1 MGASTSIDTIPLRH
15 IHICAPN
22 NPKYQEIQELLRD
35 SLKSYQFLVSET
47 DASQKDYT
55 VQNTLN
61 RAEIILVFLN
71 EQSTSDFA
79 YLRELDYAR
88 KNQKRILFLVNN
100 PEFGPLQNGGIKKTV
115 EDSDWEFYTSPQD
128 RSRVE
133 TYLMENFASN
143 ITEVLS
149 ANRI

>member
-22 NPKYQEIQELLRD
+22 NPKYQSIQELLSD
-35 SLKSYQFLVSET
+35 SLKTYQFLVSET
-47 DASQKDYT
+47 DASQEENA

-133 TYLMENFASN
+133 TYLTENFASN

-149 ANRI
+149 TNRI